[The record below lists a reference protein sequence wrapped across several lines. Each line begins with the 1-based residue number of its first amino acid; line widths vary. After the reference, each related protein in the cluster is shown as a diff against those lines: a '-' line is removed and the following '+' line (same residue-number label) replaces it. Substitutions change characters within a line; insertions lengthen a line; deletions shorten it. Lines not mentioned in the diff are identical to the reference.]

1 MRPYLA
7 IIRDSF
13 HAALSSRVLWIAFVA
28 IWVVLASLAPIGY
41 QEDLTA
47 EFRGARDLEN
57 RSRLQALL
65 AQDMYLAGA
74 FVLLLSSLTVVG
86 MLISDILLVLL
97 DPRVKYD

>member
-65 AQDMYLAGA
+65 AQASSDPELSDTAVGRLVQLA
-74 FVLLLSSLTVVG
+74 LKK
-86 MLISDILLVLL
+86 
-97 DPRVKYD
+97 RR